1 MGQTPL
7 LDPSKLG
14 SDTFDY
20 KMYFNYLTVG
30 VETTPNPNYL
40 DLTGFPNPS
49 ILGLIWLSD
58 PSHLGMAPLLDPRSS
73 TLGDPCD

>member
-30 VETTPNPNYL
+30 VETTPNP
-40 DLTGFPNPS
+40 S
-49 ILGLIWLSD
+49 ILGLIWLLD
-58 PSHLGMAPLLDPRSS
+58 PSHLGMAPLPDSSARPKVLDSNRPM
-73 TLGDPCD
+73 

>member
-1 MGQTPL
+1 MGRTPL

-49 ILGLIWLSD
+49 ILGLI
-58 PSHLGMAPLLDPRSS
+58 
-73 TLGDPCD
+73 